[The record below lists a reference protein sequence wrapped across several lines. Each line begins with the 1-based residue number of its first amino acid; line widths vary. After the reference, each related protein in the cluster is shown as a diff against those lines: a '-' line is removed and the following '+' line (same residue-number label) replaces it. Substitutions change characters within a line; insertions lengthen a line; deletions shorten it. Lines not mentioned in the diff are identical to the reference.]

1 MRRDMFLFGLGIFS
15 IWITFRMW
23 LEWLLREP
31 IVPAG
36 RRRKFWMGSRPN
48 MKHLSLNKKIFFF
61 CIVNGTSL
69 EDKVVVPECQAGC
82 FAYKAGSP
90 AFLSSATCTSMTPT
104 CDVLPQRSDSL
115 LRLLMELWVQLGIPE
130 IDVYVFMDSAILLP
144 CYCPRADAIYFP
156 QLIIGVESRSLSTF
170 QLQNKE
176 RNPWQTM

>member
-36 RRRKFWMGSRPN
+36 RRRKLWMGSRFN
-48 MKHLSLNKKIFFF
+48 MKHLSLNKKINFF
-61 CIVNGTSL
+61 CIANGTSL
-69 EDKVVVPECQAGC
+69 EDKVVVSECQAGC

-104 CDVLPQRSDSL
+104 CDLLPQRSDSL
-115 LRLLMELWVQLGIPE
+115 LCLLVELWVQLGIPE
-130 IDVYVFMDSAILLP
+130 IDVYVFMDSAILLL
-144 CYCPRADAIYFP
+144 CYCPHADAIYFP
-156 QLIIGVESRSLSTF
+156 QLIIGVKSRSLSTF
-170 QLQNKE
+170 RLQNKE